1 MPRGLLGNAMSM
13 GLSGAERQVLVVL
26 AAMPTA
32 VSSYVLAEQMNSD
45 AELAASSVA
54 VSTAAS
60 MLTLTVLLLML

>member
-1 MPRGLLGNAMSM
+1 MPVACWAIAMSM

>member
-1 MPRGLLGNAMSM
+1 M
-13 GLSGAERQVLVVL
+13 LVVL